1 MGGTGESRERGMASA
16 LSRMAAQGALAF
28 GRFPAAGLLAVA
40 NVGVSAFACCSN
52 GRDSSL
58 AMLLA
63 SALGIVL
70 SVGVGL
76 LAERFTAR
84 WGTALALQL
93 LVMAIA
99 VAMSSWFEGLIC
111 YDECFG
117 YPYALTMAAAVAIV
131 LFELGRGRED
141 ASDVV
146 PMLAFAGMVAFVA
159 AVAVGAGLSLVF
171 LALDE
176 LFSASLGSNLYST
189 TWMSAF
195 TCVAV
200 LFAIAYGTRKER
212 FVCPKVW
219 KALVDYV
226 GFPVFM
232 LLMCV
237 MLAYCIKCA
246 VTASLPNGQVN
257 AFVLAAATLWMAF
270 HLLASGLEGRIYRA
284 FVRYGAV
291 LVLPLIALQAVA
303 LWIRISEYGL
313 TPARYLSCLFAA
325 ATAVFGIGSLVSSVF
340 SRRAV
345 FLVAAAL
352 ALFAAHTPW
361 NVVDF
366 SVGSQFAKLE
376 GFRARV
382 AAGETLSE
390 DEKFA
395 VMDAWDYTRRYEK
408 GAWRYILSG
417 KTSFNL
423 VEFEKEWGFKYQ
435 CTYERRESRDS
446 NSNRNY
452 FNYYRPNN
460 EPFSTKGF
468 AEARLCDIRVK
479 DSRVIV
485 ALDSEKSQDITEQ
498 SLRAFA
504 DGAQPKDLR
513 LDLGDGRLAV
523 VIRLYLTTEGDK
535 LSDGYGTCLVFGPQ
549 PTTAP

>member
-1 MGGTGESRERGMASA
+1 MGETGEDHARGIGSA
-16 LSRMAAQGALAF
+16 LTRMAEQGALAF
-28 GRFPAAGLLAVA
+28 WRFPAAGLLAVA
-40 NVGVSAFACCSN
+40 NIGISASVCCSN

-58 AMLLA
+58 AMFLA
-63 SALGIVL
+63 SVLGIVL

-76 LAERFTAR
+76 LSERFSAKR
-84 WGTALALQL
+84 GTALVMQL
-93 LVMAIA
+93 FVAGLAVVM
-99 VAMSSWFEGLIC
+99 SGWFEGLIR
-111 YDECFG
+111 YEECFG
-117 YPYALTMAAAVAIV
+117 YPYALTLAAAAALVVYA
-131 LFELGRGRED
+131 LGWGRED

-159 AVAVGAGLSLVF
+159 AVAVGSGLSLVF

-176 LFSASLGSNLYST
+176 LFSADLGGDLYAT

-200 LFAIAYGTRKER
+200 LFAIAYGTRRER

-237 MLAYCIKCA
+237 MLAYCLKCA
-246 VTASLPNGQVN
+246 ATASMPNGQVN
-257 AFVLAAATLWMAF
+257 AFVLASATLWMAF
-270 HLLASGLEGRIYRA
+270 HLLASGLEGRVYRVFA
-284 FVRYGAV
+284 RYGAV
-291 LVLPLIALQAVA
+291 LVLPLVALQAVA
-303 LWIRISEYGL
+303 LWIRIAEYGL
-313 TPARYLSCLFAA
+313 TPARYLSCLFAVA
-325 ATAVFGIGSLVSSVF
+325 VAVFGIGSLVSPAF

-390 DEKFA
+390 SERFA

-408 GAWRYILSG
+408 GAWRYVLRKESAAG
-417 KTSFNL
+417 QDD
-423 VEFEKEWGFKYQ
+423 FEKEWGFKYQ
-435 CTYERRESRDS
+435 YPRGRGGLRAPIRNGKSFYYVRPNDEPFATGGLAEARMCEIRVKNSRVVVVSAGAESRDL
-446 NSNRNY
+446 
-452 FNYYRPNN
+452 
-460 EPFSTKGF
+460 
-468 AEARLCDIRVK
+468 AEQ
-479 DSRVIV
+479 
-485 ALDSEKSQDITEQ
+485 ALG
-498 SLRAFA
+498 AFA
-504 DGAQPKDLR
+504 GEAQPKDLR
-513 LDLGDGRLAV
+513 FDLGNGRFAV
-523 VIRLYLTTEGDK
+523 VVRLSLSTLDGK
-535 LSDGYGTCLVFGPQ
+535 PSDGYGTCLVFGP
-549 PTTAP
+549 

>member
-1 MGGTGESRERGMASA
+1 MDETGEKRARGMASA
-16 LSRMAAQGALAF
+16 LTRIAEHGALAF

-76 LAERFTAR
+76 LAERFTVR
-84 WGTALALQL
+84 RGTALALQI

-117 YPYALTMAAAVAIV
+117 YPYALTLVAAAALV
-131 LFELGRGRED
+131 LYELGRGRED

-146 PMLAFAGMVAFVA
+146 PMLVFAGMVAFA
-159 AVAVGAGLSLVF
+159 SAIAVGAGLSLVF

-176 LFSASLGSNLYST
+176 LFSANLGSDLYST

-237 MLAYCIKCA
+237 MLAYCLKCA

-257 AFVLAAATLWMAF
+257 SFVLAASSLWMVF
-270 HLLASGLEGRIYRA
+270 HLLASGLEGRVYRV
-284 FVRYGAV
+284 FVRYGAA
-291 LVLPLIALQAVA
+291 LVLPLVALQAVA

-313 TPARYLSCLFAA
+313 TPARYLSCLFAV
-325 ATAVFGIGSLVSSVF
+325 ATAVFGIGSFVSTAF

-376 GFRARV
+376 GFRVRV
-382 AAGETLSE
+382 AAGEVLSE
-390 DEKFA
+390 SERFA

-408 GAWRYILSG
+408 GSWRYVLRKKSTFG
-417 KTSFNL
+417 QDD
-423 VEFEKEWGFKYQ
+423 FEREWGFKYQ
-435 CTYERRESRDS
+435 SPYGRSGLRTPS
-446 NSNRNY
+446 RNY
-452 FNYYRPNN
+452 KSYYYVRPND
-460 EPFSTKGF
+460 EPFSTGGF
-468 AEARLCDIRVK
+468 AEARLCEIRVK
-479 DSRVIV
+479 NSSVVVVSAGAESRDLAEQ
-485 ALDSEKSQDITEQ
+485 ALG
-498 SLRAFA
+498 AFA
-504 DGAQPKDLR
+504 GEAQPKDLR
-513 LDLGDGRLAV
+513 LDLGDGRFAV
-523 VIRLYLTTEGDK
+523 VVRLSLTTEDDK
-535 LSDGYGTCLVFGPQ
+535 LSDGYGTCLVFVP
-549 PTTAP
+549 